1 MQPPAI
7 PVAFAPPGQI
17 QWRRFWRIALPLGVI
32 SGVGIGLFGIF
43 GVILFLV
50 SLVIGIRRYAREHE
64 GHLTASQ
71 GARLGAGTAMV
82 SYLVVLIFFVVQ
94 VVIDFSEFRQ
104 QWLQSLQ
111 QKTGGNPD
119 PQIQRFAEWAAGN
132 QGILVLS
139 LVSALISA
147 VLIAIFCGLIG
158 AIVASSSREKPR

>member
-7 PVAFAPPGQI
+7 PVGFAPPGQI

-32 SGVGIGLFGIF
+32 SGLGISLFGIF
-43 GVILFLV
+43 GVVLFLV
-50 SLVIGIRRYAREHE
+50 SLVIAIRRYAREHE
-64 GHLTASQ
+64 GPLTASQ
-71 GARLGAGTAMV
+71 GARLGVRTAMV
-82 SYLVVLIFFVVQ
+82 SYLVVLIFSAVRVA
-94 VVIDFSEFRQ
+94 IDFSEFRQ
-104 QWLQSLQ
+104 QWLQNLQ

-119 PQIQRFAEWAAGN
+119 PQIQRIAEWAAGN

-139 LVSALISA
+139 LISVLISA